1 MYKIFDTLEQYNQFT
16 DNGTHLTA
24 GILYLVKEN
33 KSLYF
38 LTNNI
43 DGEAEKYEYLDEIP
57 EGYIIP
63 TGNIEITENGENIN
77 VNDYATA
84 SVNVPIPEGYI
95 KPSGNKT
102 ITQNG
107 TNIDV
112 NNYATATVNVPQ
124 PTGNISITENGE
136 NIDIAQYA
144 TATVNVASSA
154 KDYIVEGAV
163 YDPTATYSG
172 YFNAEKQIVG
182 VDIPS
187 GFTSFGFNQL
197 SKLEYVNYPNTV
209 TTIGKIYSCPNFK
222 RLNSNND
229 GELIISDWVTT
240 LSSDSLEIY
249 SNLTFNKLYIGSSVA
264 SIPNG
269 FCSLNGLNTIEVSN
283 QNTHYDSRNNCNAI
297 IDTSTNKLILASNS
311 TTVIPNDVTSIE
323 YKAFQNCSSLTSV
336 TIPDSVTTIGNYG
349 ISVNSTKWHITKIE
363 IGSGVTSMGNYAC
376 GTNSGIVLS
385 HVDIICHPTTPP
397 TAGTFIFS
405 NLTNLTI
412 YVPAESVEA
421 YKTATNWSA
430 YASKIQAIA

>member
-24 GILYLVKEN
+24 GILYIVKEN

-112 NNYATATVNVPQ
+112 NDYATATVNVTPNLTTQNITENGTYQPSGNYDGFSSVTVNVPQ

-144 TATVNVASSA
+144 TATVNVA
-154 KDYIVEGAV
+154 G
-163 YDPTATYSG
+163 SG
-172 YFNAEKQIVG
+172 GNEDLINLIERNITTFN
-182 VDIPS
+182 IPS
-187 GFTSFGFNQL
+187 GTTAIGGGAFESCSSLTS
-197 SKLEYVNYPNTV
+197 V
-209 TTIGKIYSCPNFK
+209 T
-222 RLNSNND
+222 
-229 GELIISDWVTT
+229 
-240 LSSDSLEIY
+240 
-249 SNLTFNKLYIGSSVA
+249 
-264 SIPNG
+264 IPN
-269 FCSLNGLNTIEVSN
+269 SVTRI
-283 QNTHYDSRNNCNAI
+283 DNN
-297 IDTSTNKLILASNS
+297 
-311 TTVIPNDVTSIE
+311 
-323 YKAFQNCSSLTSV
+323 AFQYCSRLTSV
-336 TIPDSVTTIGNYG
+336 TIPDSVTSIGSGVFSNCMKLT
-349 ISVNSTKWHITKIE
+349 SVT
-363 IGSGVTSMGNYAC
+363 IGSGVTSIDSVVFNGCYRLTSVTIEA
-376 GTNSGIVLS
+376 V
-385 HVDIICHPTTPP
+385 TPP
-397 TAGTFIFS
+397 TLSSSNAFS
-405 NLTNLTI
+405 NSNNCII
-412 YVPAESVEA
+412 YVPAESLEA
-421 YKTATNWSA
+421 YKTATNWS
-430 YASKIQAIA
+430 SLSSRLQAIA

>member
-24 GILYLVKEN
+24 GILYIVKEN

-43 DGEAEKYEYLDEIP
+43 DGNAEKYEYLDEIP

-144 TATVNVASSA
+144 TATVNVA
-154 KDYIVEGAV
+154 G
-163 YDPTATYSG
+163 SG
-172 YFNAEKQIVG
+172 GNEDLINLIEM
-182 VDIPS
+182 DMTTLSIPS
-187 GFTSFGFNQL
+187 GTTKIGNNAFYFCTKLTSINI
-197 SKLEYVNYPNTV
+197 P
-209 TTIGKIYSCPNFK
+209 
-222 RLNSNND
+222 
-229 GELIISDWVTT
+229 
-240 LSSDSLEIY
+240 DS
-249 SNLTFNKLYIGSSVA
+249 
-264 SIPNG
+264 
-269 FCSLNGLNTIEVSN
+269 
-283 QNTHYDSRNNCNAI
+283 
-297 IDTSTNKLILASNS
+297 
-311 TTVIPNDVTSIE
+311 VTSIGNS
-323 YKAFQNCSSLTSV
+323 AFNGCERLTNI
-336 TIPDSVTTIGNYG
+336 TIPDSVTSIGYSAFYYCSGLTDITIPD
-349 ISVNSTKWHITKIE
+349 SVTSIGQQAFYYCTKLTSVT
-363 IGSGVTSMGNYAC
+363 IGSGVTSI
-376 GTNSGIVLS
+376 GTRTFNGCLELTSIT
-385 HVDIICHPTTPP
+385 IEATTPP
-397 TAGTFIFS
+397 TLANADAFS
-405 NLTNLTI
+405 NSNNCII
-412 YVPAESVEA
+412 YVPAESLEA
-421 YKTATNWSA
+421 YKTATNWS
-430 YASKIQAIA
+430 SLSSRLQAIA